1 VMFLIMA
8 VFCTMAALALTLL
21 MRQDPWPPR

>member
-1 VMFLIMA
+1 MA